1 MSGPLHRMDRHYTVK
16 SMLPKTKAVQP
27 NREGAGAQPILFSFA
42 FASGLAREIPAS
54 YSGDVQFFVFWQDSY
69 YIQRI

>member
-1 MSGPLHRMDRHYTVK
+1 MSGQLHRMDRHYTVK
-16 SMLPKTKAVQP
+16 SMLPKNKGCAAQP
-27 NREGAGAQPILFSFA
+27 GRWGAQPILFPFA

-54 YSGDVQFFVFWQDSY
+54 YSGDVHFFVFWQDSY